1 MANNRIK
8 GIQIELTG
16 DGTGLVKAVGE
27 VNKKISSTTSAL
39 KDVNKLLKLDPG
51 NTELLT
57 QKQKLL
63 NDAVNQTKEKLD
75 KLKDAAQQAKQ
86 QLEAGAME
94 REQYD
99 ALQREIADTEQE
111 LKKLQSE
118 AQNFGSVGAQQ
129 AAVVGGKM
137 QEVGG
142 KVEDVGKKLSV
153 VSAGMVA
160 LGKASIDAFNEVD
173 EGMDTIIKKTG
184 ASGEALEGMEAI
196 FERIA
201 ATVPVD
207 FDQIGSAIGEVNT
220 RFGVIGSELEEL
232 STKFL
237 KFAQLNDMDVSSAID
252 SVQKAMATFG
262 LESKDAGAFLD
273 TLNKVGQ
280 DTGIS
285 MGTLT
290 SSIVSNGSYMKELG
304 LNAASSAIFLGK
316 LEKSGIDTSAVM
328 TGLRTAIK
336 NASAEGKPLEQA
348 LIEIESKLRNAGS
361 SAEATQ
367 MAIELFGSRAGVQLA
382 TAIQDGTISLQE
394 LAATSGTLQD
404 ALGNVDGT
412 FEDTL
417 DGVDSFKTSANQLK
431 LTLGELGDTLGTTL
445 KPMMEKVSETLKKLQ
460 EVWKGL
466 SPQTQDT
473 IVKIGLVVAA
483 IGPALVVI
491 GKVISA
497 VGSILQFAPA
507 IIGFLTGPVA
517 PIAALV
523 AAIGLLVGV
532 IVKNWDNIKS
542 IISGIG
548 DIFRNMSVVVTGHI
562 NQLKNTISNKFHE
575 IVNSAL
581 TWGRDMIQN
590 LINGITNKIG
600 ALTSKV
606 KSVASTIASFL
617 HFSVPDEG
625 PLKDFDKSMPDM
637 IDLMVK
643 GIDQNEYKLKNA
655 VTGIAKTVSGAGTY
669 SGVLGQILAGINNGS
684 QIVLDSGEL
693 VGATVGKYNM
703 AFGAMAQ
710 KEAVR

>member
-118 AQNFGSVGAQQ
+118 AQAFGSVGAQQ

-173 EGMDTIIKKTG
+173 EGLDTVIKKTG
-184 ASGEALEGMEAI
+184 ASGED
-196 FERIA
+196 FEEMKLILDELA
-201 ATVPVD
+201 ATLPLD
-207 FDQIGSAIGEVNT
+207 FNTIGEAIGEVNT
-220 RFGVIGSELEEL
+220 RFHLQGEALK
-232 STKFL
+232 STS
-237 KFAQLNDMDVSSAID
+237 Q
-252 SVQKAMATFG
+252 
-262 LESKDAGAFLD
+262 AFLEYAD
-273 TLNKVGQ
+273 LNNTNVSQSIDNVQNALAAFNMRSEDAATLLDVLNRTGQ
-280 DTGIS
+280 NTGASVAKMETNLINNATALQE
-285 MGTLT
+285 M
-290 SSIVSNGSYMKELG
+290 G
-304 LNAASSAIFLGK
+304 LNAYQAVGFMGQLETAGADAESVISGMKRALKSATQEGIPFNQALADLEGTIRNGTDGMDGLSAAYDLFGKSGAGVYQAVKNGQISFLDLASSEAILAD
-316 LEKSGIDTSAVM
+316 STDSV
-328 TGLRTAIK
+328 RT
-336 NASAEGKPLEQA
+336 
-348 LIEIESKLRNAGS
+348 
-361 SAEATQ
+361 
-367 MAIELFGSRAGVQLA
+367 
-382 TAIQDGTISLQE
+382 
-394 LAATSGTLQD
+394 
-404 ALGNVDGT
+404 T
-412 FEDTL
+412 FENTI
-417 DGVDSFKTSANQLK
+417 DGADSFKTSANQLK
-431 LTLGELGDTLGTTL
+431 ITLGELGKTLGTTL
-445 KPMMEKVSETLKKLQ
+445 KPMMDKVSETLKKLQ

-483 IGPALVVI
+483 IGPALLVI
-491 GKVISA
+491 GKVISTI
-497 VGSILQFAPA
+497 GTLMTYAPA

-517 PIAALV
+517 PIVALV

-562 NQLKNTISNKFHE
+562 NQLKSTISDKFHE
-575 IVNSAL
+575 IVNAAL

-655 VTGIAKTVSGAGTY
+655 VTGIANTVSGAGTY
-669 SGVLGQILAGINNGS
+669 SGVLGQIRDGIARGS
-684 QIVLDSGEL
+684 VIVLDSGEL
-693 VGATVGKYNM
+693 VGAIAPGLNNELGRLSV
-703 AFGAMAQ
+703 
-710 KEAVR
+710 KEAAR